1 MQSMVEE
8 LGREGFHISDGIG
21 VSSVI
26 FECSHGLINFNSQIL
41 FHPKQIGL
49 KQAQSNLMIM

>member
-21 VSSVI
+21 VSSMDD
-26 FECSHGLINFNSQIL
+26 HH
-41 FHPKQIGL
+41 FHYFFL
-49 KQAQSNLMIM
+49 A